1 MRIIGHF
8 SFRHLAERVTA
19 FVNLEWKEKKS
30 MEVAKPKGVEI
41 AKGHVTARPHG
52 APRPPSSA
60 QQKPKPKS
68 TTTSSLP
75 PRRKK
80 RKPITN
86 FNMDLHLHH
95 HHHHSPHFK
104 ICALVHRLRPRFI
117 EILRTPDF
125 RNCKAADEI
134 RKELKLLMELHKQM
148 AKDTGTQRKFVP
160 EHQHPS
166 RGSEPAKENQDG
178 KGPQQL
184 QPRCSVQNSVQ
195 GNSTRPALLSA
206 NKKPVDFKLQG
217 SYIVGGSAFGWNFIT
232 FSAGST
238 KPVYY
243 GVTKEAYRSG
253 NDRLGDANLAIT
265 TEFSDC
271 TSSVAV

>member
-1 MRIIGHF
+1 
-8 SFRHLAERVTA
+8 
-19 FVNLEWKEKKS
+19 

-60 QQKPKPKS
+60 QKRPKPKS

-75 PRRKK
+75 PCRKK
-80 RKPITN
+80 RKPTTN
-86 FNMDLHLHH
+86 FNMDLHHH

-104 ICALVHRLRPRFI
+104 IRALVHRLRPRFI
-117 EILRTPDF
+117 EVLRTPDF

-134 RKELKLLMELHKQM
+134 RKELNLLMELHKQM

-160 EHQHPS
+160 EHQHPA
-166 RGSEPAKENQDG
+166 RDSEPAKENQDG

-195 GNSTRPALLSA
+195 GNSTRPAPLSA
-206 NKKPVDFKLQG
+206 NKKPVDCKLQG
-217 SYIVGGSAFGWNFIT
+217 SYIVGGSAWERAAAASTKGSYIVGDSAFGWNFIT
-232 FSAGST
+232 FSADGT
-238 KPVYY
+238 KPVYC
-243 GVTKEAYRSG
+243 GVTKEAYRSS
-253 NDRLGDANLAIT
+253 NDRLGDSNLAIT
-265 TEFSDC
+265 TEFSDYS
-271 TSSVAV
+271 TPSITE